1 MEEESSDSEDGD
13 ISNFGDD
20 ICNMVTGVNML
31 SNNTTYISG
40 GGRGTFWSSRWK
52 KRKCFGIKAQFF
64 FTLGL
69 TS

>member
-1 MEEESSDSEDGD
+1 
-13 ISNFGDD
+13 
-20 ICNMVTGVNML
+20 MVTGVNML